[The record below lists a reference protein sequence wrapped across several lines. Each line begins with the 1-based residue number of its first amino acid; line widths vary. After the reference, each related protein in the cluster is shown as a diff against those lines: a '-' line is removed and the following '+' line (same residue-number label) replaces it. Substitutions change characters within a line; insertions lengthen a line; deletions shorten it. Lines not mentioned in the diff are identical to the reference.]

1 MAKRSESSA
10 NKSELKTKST
20 GKPAQASVAEGP
32 AGSDTARESGGVGGA
47 EGAPAQGTRAAE
59 ARVGSNVL
67 IRASAGTGKTYQ
79 LSNRYLQLVLAGNA
93 PERILATTFTR
104 KAAGEILDRILFRL
118 AHAARDEGGAAEL
131 AKQLGLP
138 DLTLDRCRAVLRQ
151 LTTDLHRLRVSTLDS
166 FFLQVTQSLS
176 LELGLPPAWQ
186 ILDDADN
193 GRLHEESLT
202 QLLERSEEAA
212 VMQLCHWLA
221 KGEVKR
227 GVRELLLESVRE
239 MYDQYLET
247 PADAWRRIKRQTA
260 LNAIDL
266 ARAIESL
273 ADYELEKPGKRL
285 SEALDSALA
294 SVRAGDWDGFL
305 SKGLGKS
312 LAFGDGT
319 YYRAPL
325 PEDLVP
331 ILEPLVKHSRAE
343 VINTIVTQTEAT
355 HELLDQFHGFYEAMK
370 LDRRSLRF
378 SDLARYLSV
387 AMRGPLWDRLAF
399 RLDARIESL
408 LLDEFQDTSLHQWQV
423 IRPFAQVATDGEP
436 GRSFLCVGDV
446 KQAIYGWRGGDADLL
461 GAIGTDLE
469 VDLETRDLGVSHRS
483 AQPIMDV
490 VNQINRG
497 MVTHSNLGDAETAVR
512 TWADTFPEHG
522 TARQGLPGWVVLE
535 TSDAAADSS
544 IDEKRAL
551 AVQLAAQRV
560 RELRDQAPH
569 LSIAILVRTNS
580 QVGQAIYELQRLGID
595 ASEEG
600 GNPLVDAAAVQ
611 LIVSRLKLAEQPYDT
626 AARFHLAQSPWAAT
640 LGLPGHRDDG
650 AAERLAADTMRQLA
664 DDGFGAT
671 MAAWA
676 TQLAPYA
683 NLRERRRLRQ
693 LVELGDSYQLS
704 LEQPRTVGY
713 LRQVREPLGT
723 SAFVERI
730 EEESVRDPS
739 DDPVRVMTVHQSKG
753 LQFDVVILP
762 DLDNR
767 LTGQAP
773 NCVTMRTQPTE
784 PVEAAMRYV
793 RKDLRPLFPNIV
805 QRTFDLHAG
814 HEFRENLCV
823 LYVALTRAV
832 HCLHMIVAPDAK
844 STDAKSTDAKST
856 DAGVSE
862 GNTDE
867 DQPRKRSSEAKLPLN
882 SAGLVRAALVGNEPL
897 SPSTV
902 VYRHGDPEWLA
913 KLLDLRAAQESAK
926 LPQTAV
932 AADSAAAK
940 KATTR
945 SERPAA
951 SPHLA
956 KANAARASST
966 RRELQ
971 RVRPSSL
978 EGAGERR
985 LRDRFPAGQ
994 EEAMRRGDLVH
1005 ARLQELNW
1013 LDEGLPGE
1021 SEWLRWARSER
1032 IAAELVESAR
1042 TLLRESL
1049 AKPDIQQVLSRAYYA
1064 PWLEQLRGKASGSL
1078 ELQVRCEQPLL
1089 AMQGD
1094 EYLSGS
1100 IDRLVIVLRDG
1111 VPYAADILDFKTDQ
1125 VASAEELKK
1134 RTAFY
1139 KPQLEA
1145 YARGLEHMLRIPAS
1159 RITSRLVFLSAGK
1172 VVGLS

>member
-1 MAKRSESSA
+1 MAEC
-10 NKSELKTKST
+10 
-20 GKPAQASVAEGP
+20 P
-32 AGSDTARESGGVGGA
+32 AGSTSARESNTAGNTAGGTAGGTA
-47 EGAPAQGTRAAE
+47 EHAA
-59 ARVGSNVL
+59 GSNVL

-118 AHAARDEGGAAEL
+118 ARAARDEAGAAEL
-131 AKQLGLP
+131 AKQLGLAG
-138 DLTLDRCRAVLRQ
+138 LTLDRCRAVLRQ

-202 QLLERSEEAA
+202 QLLERSEEGA

-247 PADAWRRIKRQTA
+247 PSEAWRRINRRTP

-285 SEALDSALA
+285 HEALESALA

-319 YYRAPL
+319 YYRVPL

-331 ILEPLVKHSRAE
+331 ILEPLVEHSRAE

-378 SDLARYLSV
+378 SDLARYLSA
-387 AMRGPLWDRLAF
+387 AMRGPLWERLAF

-512 TWADTFPEHG
+512 TWADGFPEHG

-535 TSDAAADSS
+535 TSDAAGDSS
-544 IDEKRAL
+544 IDEKRAM

-640 LGLPGHRDDG
+640 LGLHGHRDDA
-650 AAERLAADTMRQLA
+650 AAERLAAETMRQLA

-676 TQLAPYA
+676 AQLAPYA

-723 SAFVERI
+723 SAFVQRI

-753 LQFDVVILP
+753 LQFDVVVLP

-767 LTGQAP
+767 WTGQAP

-784 PVEAAMRYV
+784 PVEAAMRYI
-793 RKDLRPLFPNIV
+793 RKDLRPLFPKIV

-844 STDAKSTDAKST
+844 STDAKGT
-856 DAGVSE
+856 DAGASE
-862 GNTDE
+862 GHTAE
-867 DQPRKRSSEAKLPLN
+867 EPSRKRSSEAKLPLN
-882 SAGLVRAALVGNEPL
+882 SAGLVRAALVGNEL
-897 SPSTV
+897 LAPSTV
-902 VYRHGDPEWLA
+902 VYRHGDPEWLT
-913 KLLDLRAAQESAK
+913 KLLEHRAAQEAAK
-926 LPQTAV
+926 LPQSAAGADPAAV
-932 AADSAAAK
+932 AK
-940 KATTR
+940 EKPR
-945 SERPAA
+945 SDRPASA
-951 SPHLA
+951 TRTRMA
-956 KANAARASST
+956 EANVGRASNT
-966 RRELQ
+966 RREL
-971 RVRPSSL
+971 RPSSL
-978 EGAGERR
+978 EGSGGRR

-994 EEAMRRGDLVH
+994 EAAMRRGDLVH

-1013 LDEGLPGE
+1013 LDEGLPAE

-1032 IAAELVESAR
+1032 IPAELVESAR

-1049 AKPDIQQVLSRAYYA
+1049 AKPDIQKVLSRAYYA
-1064 PWLEQLRGKASGSL
+1064 PWLDQLRPKASGTL

-1100 IDRLVIVLRDG
+1100 IDRLVIVLRD
-1111 VPYAADILDFKTDQ
+1111 
-1125 VASAEELKK
+1125 
-1134 RTAFY
+1134 
-1139 KPQLEA
+1139 
-1145 YARGLEHMLRIPAS
+1145 
-1159 RITSRLVFLSAGK
+1159 
-1172 VVGLS
+1172 